1 MPERKRL
8 SSQESRKA
16 ALEAARTLLIETGPQ
31 SVTLKSV
38 AAKVDRTHANL
49 LHHFGSAAGLQVA
62 LSEYLAETV
71 CSSIADRM
79 RARRAG
85 LASAREVVD
94 LTFDAFDKQGGGQLA
109 SWMLLS
115 GNEDALNPIVEAI
128 HALIDEFTPV
138 DGEASE
144 QAARNLKEVTL
155 TLVLMA
161 MGDAL
166 LGKQLSLS
174 LGLDRNTARASAE
187 ALLQRSVPVEADSLD
202 DQQAA

>member
-1 MPERKRL
+1 M
-8 SSQESRKA
+8 
-16 ALEAARTLLIETGPQ
+16 ALEAARSLLVESGPQ

-71 CSSIADRM
+71 CSSIADTM

-94 LTFDAFDKQGGGQLA
+94 MTFDAFDKEGGGQLA
-109 SWMLLS
+109 SWMLIS

-128 HALIDEFTPV
+128 HALMDEFAPT
-138 DGEASE
+138 DGKASE
-144 QAARNLKEVTL
+144 QTARNLKEVTL

-161 MGDAL
+161 LGDAL

-174 LGLDRNTARASAE
+174 LGLDRNTARANAE
-187 ALLQRSVPVEADSLD
+187 SMLKHSVPVDADLMD
-202 DQQAA
+202 NQQAA